1 MFGSKKHPQISRE
14 DLALYEN
21 AKRRILQKKRLF
33 AHLVIF
39 VIGAIFL
46 IIANTLLGIG
56 KELTFFGYNW
66 FVYAIS
72 IWLFLLIYHLISV
85 FITNR
90 FMGKSW
96 EDEQTA
102 ILISKQQQR
111 IEELTKELKIK
122 EPISQL
128 TNNHN
133 KSHQTA
139 TIIAAADEN
148 NAIGKDNKLI
158 WHLSEDLKRFKSL
171 TNGRHII
178 MGRKT
183 FESFPKPLPNR
194 THIVVTRQED
204 FEAPEGVIVVNNL
217 EDALDASRSDA
228 NPFIIGGGAIYK
240 QAMAFAD
247 VIELTRVH
255 HRFDHADTFFPEID
269 ETKWRITNK
278 QTFDKDEQNDFSYS
292 FITYKRK

>member
-1 MFGSKKHPQISRE
+1 MFGSKKQPQISKE

-33 AHLVIF
+33 AHSIIF

-85 FITNR
+85 FVTNR

-228 NPFIIGGGAIYK
+228 NPFIIGGGEIYK

-269 ETKWRITNK
+269 ETKWRVTNK